1 MNSCVCVRSWSPQ
14 LNLQSSDAHRGAPSI
29 FTGDVVTFGRK
40 KGCAIVFDEGVL
52 SGEHFRLEF
61 REEHGIRTV
70 FIMDC
75 STNGT
80 WIVEPSVG
88 KKKSVPV
95 RLVKGQRQLIKS
107 GTEVIVIPAATK
119 PPREKVSMVVYIHDP
134 AVGQD
139 EGGPHTKYDVRELLG
154 SGAFAQ
160 VRLCIHKFTGEKFAC
175 KIVDKAKFYTQMAA
189 SSRPNALLDE
199 VKILQSLNHD
209 HIVKIYEC
217 YETDRAVFMILEL
230 IRSAYD
236 FVLVHACICPCV
248 CDSTVG

>member
-1 MNSCVCVRSWSPQ
+1 MVS
-14 LNLQSSDAHRGAPSI
+14 
-29 FTGDVVTFGRK
+29 FGRK
-40 KGCAIVFDEGVL
+40 KGCGIVFDEGVL

-61 REEHGIRTV
+61 CEEHGIRTV
-70 FIMDC
+70 FITDC

-80 WIVEPSVG
+80 WIVEPLVG
-88 KKKSVPV
+88 KKKPVMV

-107 GTEVIVIPAATK
+107 GTEIVVIPAAAK
-119 PPREKVSMVVYIHDP
+119 PPREKVSVVVYIHDP

-139 EGGPHTKYDVRELLG
+139 EGGPHTKYDVREVLG

-175 KIVDKAKFYTQMAA
+175 KIVDKAKFYAQMG
-189 SSRPNALLDE
+189 STRPNALLDE
-199 VKILQSLNHD
+199 VKILQQLNHD

-230 IRSAYD
+230 IRY
-236 FVLVHACICPCV
+236 HAGLHRGLIARVACG
-248 CDSTVG
+248 T